1 MLRWKAELPR
11 NGAVEHDLQSNLM
24 EEATV
29 SAQLNPNRP
38 HRDGNAAVADPFAEQ
53 KAGRILAIDFG
64 ERRLGLALS
73 DPLGLT
79 AQGLPTAERRNK
91 REDLNFL
98 HALARRHKVSLI
110 VVGNPLN
117 MDGSA
122 GPQSAK
128 ARAFAAEVARRV
140 GVAVELWDERLTS
153 VEAQAMPDEARAL
166 RLSSTSLPSAPLGA
180 GGTGR
185 SGQAEQA
192 DRAKRRGR
200 VDQLAATILLQ
211 SFLDTRRA
219 RDEVRAA
226 TVRERAKSQG
236 SDDSPRA
243 CKRPVAE
250 SKRERKP

>member
-1 MLRWKAELPR
+1 MLGWKAELPR

-153 VEAQAMPDEARAL
+153 VEAQAILD
-166 RLSSTSLPSAPLGA
+166 GA
-180 GGTGR
+180 GV
-185 SGQAEQA
+185 QKP
-192 DRAKRRGR
+192 KRRGR

-211 SFLDTRRA
+211 SFLDTQTRI
-219 RDEVRAA
+219 RAA